1 MFLIGSPVVEVPMVV
16 EENQD
21 VVEGKP
27 DEAVDSNV
35 DPVEPIVVGKVV
47 EDGLVENGLV
57 EGLATAVVLVGSDK
71 IKERLL
77 TFINLE
83 IIHYVLMIGSPVVEV
98 PMVVDEIQDVV
109 EGKPDVAVDSN
120 VDPVEPIVVGKVVE
134 DGLVENGSVVFLS
147 SAVVLVGSDKIK
159 ERLLIFET

>member
-35 DPVEPIVVGKVV
+35 DPVEPAVVVKVV
-47 EDGLVENGLV
+47 EGGLVENGSVEALV
-57 EGLATAVVLVGSDK
+57 IAVVLVGSDT

-77 TFINLE
+77 TF
-83 IIHYVLMIGSPVVEV
+83 
-98 PMVVDEIQDVV
+98 
-109 EGKPDVAVDSN
+109 
-120 VDPVEPIVVGKVVE
+120 
-134 DGLVENGSVVFLS
+134 
-147 SAVVLVGSDKIK
+147 
-159 ERLLIFET
+159 ET

>member
-1 MFLIGSPVVEVPMVV
+1 MEVD
-16 EENQD
+16 EIQD

-35 DPVEPIVVGKVV
+35 DPVEPVVVGKVV

-57 EGLATAVVLVGSDK
+57 EGLATAVVLGGSDK

-83 IIHYVLMIGSPVVEV
+83 IIHYVFMIGSPVVEV
-98 PMVVDEIQDVV
+98 PMLVDEIQDVV
-109 EGKPDVAVDSN
+109 EGKPDEAVDSN
-120 VDPVEPIVVGKVVE
+120 VDPVEPVVVGKVVE
-134 DGLVENGSVVFLS
+134 DGLVEDGSVEAVTT
-147 SAVVLVGSDKIK
+147 AVVLVGSDKIK
-159 ERLLIFET
+159 ERLLTFET